1 MTIYLT
7 HPGIVAGLY
16 PDLVRDGDRTLRA
29 EVLIIRELLLHQRCL
44 DVVARLDYSSTMN
57 NSSLSA
63 TLISELTSIV
73 GAENI
78 LTSTE
83 DRICYAYDGQRVEYV
98 PEAVLR
104 PADSQQ
110 ISRILTLA
118 NEERFPVVPRG
129 AGTGLSGGSVAAS
142 GGVVLDLTRMDRII
156 EVDPGNLHMIVEP
169 GVITTAIINKAESI
183 GLLYPPDPGSMS
195 VSTIGGNVAEN
206 AGGLRAGKYG
216 VTRNYLMQIQAIAP
230 TGEAFL
236 SGART
241 RKCVAGYDLVS
252 LMCGS
257 EGTLGVITEISL
269 RLVPMPKYRKS
280 MMATFPDAASAG
292 QGIADII
299 AAGLVPSTLEII
311 DNTTL
316 RVIEDYAHLGLPIEA
331 GALVLVEFDGLVE
344 SVVDEESGQA
354 FRSLESSG
362 ATTVQ
367 QADDAEQRD
376 KIWQARRVALAALS
390 RAKPT
395 SILEDVT
402 VPLPKLSE
410 MIDRVQQIGAKHSVM
425 IGTFGHAGDGN
436 LHPTILADDRD
447 EEEMK
452 RVEAAVEELIA
463 AALQLGGTV
472 SGEHGIGFSKAPF
485 LAQEVGEGSMEVMRR
500 IKRALDPNGILNPGK
515 FV

>member
-1 MTIYLT
+1 M
-7 HPGIVAGLY
+7 AY
-16 PDLVRDGDRTLRA
+16 PKAMDKSAL
-29 EVLIIRELLLHQRCL
+29 
-44 DVVARLDYSSTMN
+44 ST
-57 NSSLSA
+57 SV
-63 TLISELTSIV
+63 ISELSSIV
-73 GAENI
+73 GSENI

-83 DRICYAYDGQRVEYV
+83 DRICYAYDGQLVECV
-98 PEAVLR
+98 PDAVVR
-104 PADSQQ
+104 PLDAEQ
-110 ISRILTLA
+110 ISRIMVLA
-118 NEERFPVVPRG
+118 NQERFPVVPRG
-129 AGTGLSGGSVAAS
+129 AGTGLSGGSVASS
-142 GGVVLDLTRMDRII
+142 GGIVLDLTRMNKII
-156 EVDPGNLHMIVEP
+156 EVDEGNLHMIVEP
-169 GVITTAIINKAESI
+169 GVITTAIASKAESM

-216 VTRNYLMQIQAIAP
+216 VTRNYLMQIQAVSP

-269 RLVPMPKYRKS
+269 RLVPMPKYSKA

-292 QGIADII
+292 QAIANII

-316 RVIEDYAHLGLPIEA
+316 RVIEDYAHLGLPVEA

-344 SVVDEESGQA
+344 AVVNEEA
-354 FRSLESSG
+354 ARAINSLTNSG
-362 ATTVQ
+362 AATVQ
-367 QADDAEQRD
+367 QAEDAAERD
-376 KIWQARRVALAALS
+376 RIWQARRVALAALS

-402 VPLPKLSE
+402 VPLPKLAE
-410 MIDRVQQIGAKHSVM
+410 MIDRVQKISARNSVT

-436 LHPTILADDRD
+436 LHPTILADERD

-452 RVEAAVEELIA
+452 RVEVAVKELIDD
-463 AALQLGGTV
+463 ALDLGGTV

-485 LAQEVGEGSMEVMRR
+485 LAQEVGEGSMDVMRK